1 MINISH
7 IKDKDPI
14 KIIIGA
20 SSQAYS
26 GWNQTQKAQLDLLKK
41 QDWELSFK
49 DRRIDAILSEHVW
62 EHLTENEGRIAA
74 EICYDFLKPNG
85 YLRCAVPDGYFL
97 NEAYQN
103 LVKIGGPGPKE
114 HPAASH
120 KIVYNYQSL
129 TEIFESVGFEVSLLE
144 YCDQYGVFHFEDW
157 NPEEGFIYRSKRF
170 DHRNKT
176 GELKMISLIIDAKKP
191 HLANK

>member
-20 SSQAYS
+20 SSQSYP
-26 GWNQTQKAQLDLLKK
+26 GWIQTQRAQLDLLKK

-62 EHLTENEGRIAA
+62 EHLTEDEGRIAA
-74 EICYDFLKPNG
+74 EICYYFLKPNG

-97 NEAYQN
+97 NEEYQN

-144 YCDQYGVFHFEDW
+144 YCDQYGVFHLEDW

-176 GELKMISLIIDAKKP
+176 GELKMVSLIIDAKKP
-191 HLANK
+191 H